1 MRGYNELSRYS
12 KGVVGVKHRGVIV
25 TTSVG
30 TLMDDRIS
38 NMESSYNYEKGRI
51 PIMHANRPDL
61 ISDTFYDSPSK
72 WWFLMHF
79 NGVTDPFEG
88 FNSGDPILIP
98 TLK

>member
-1 MRGYNELSRYS
+1 MIDSGSLSRYS
-12 KGVVGVKHRGVIV
+12 NGVIGVKHRGVVV

-30 TLMDDRIS
+30 TLMDDVIS
-38 NMESSYNYEKGRI
+38 NMEISYEYEKGRI
-51 PIMHANRPDL
+51 PIMHSNRPDL
-61 ISDTFYDSPSK
+61 ISDIFYNSPSQ

-98 TLK
+98 KL